1 MLSFSVS
8 GGALLGDVKAM
19 AVSNRGF
26 TPEELAD
33 NVVDR
38 IISISVN
45 ADPVIRQQAEAFR
58 EHIRAVMISYGKQCI
73 RSNHTTISNRLRDA
87 GHPELTQLLES

>member
-1 MLSFSVS
+1 MLSAS
-8 GGALLGDVKAM
+8 GGALLGNVKAM
-19 AVSNRGF
+19 GVSGRGF

-33 NVVDR
+33 NAVDR
-38 IISISVN
+38 IISISAT

-58 EHIRAVMISYGKQCI
+58 DHIRAVLVSYGKQCV

-87 GHPELTQLLES
+87 GHPELTKLLEN

>member
-1 MLSFSVS
+1 MFSAS

-19 AVSNRGF
+19 GVSGRGF

-33 NVVDR
+33 NAVDR
-38 IISISVN
+38 IISISAT

-58 EHIRAVMISYGKQCI
+58 EHIRSVLVSYGRQCV
-73 RSNHTTISNRLRDA
+73 RSNHTTITNRLRDA
-87 GHPELTQLLES
+87 GHPELTKLLEK

>member
-1 MLSFSVS
+1 MFSAS
-8 GGALLGDVKAM
+8 GGALLGNVKAM
-19 AVSNRGF
+19 GVSGRGF

-33 NVVDR
+33 NAVDR
-38 IISISVN
+38 IISISAS

-58 EHIRAVMISYGKQCI
+58 DHIRSVLVSYGKQCV

-87 GHPELTQLLES
+87 GHSELTKLLEK

>member
-1 MLSFSVS
+1 MFSAS
-8 GGALLGDVKAM
+8 GGALLGDIKAM
-19 AVSNRGF
+19 GVSGRGF

-33 NVVDR
+33 NAVDR

-58 EHIRAVMISYGKQCI
+58 DHIRAVLVSYGRQCV

-87 GHPELTQLLES
+87 GHPELTKLLEN

>member
-1 MLSFSVS
+1 MLSAS
-8 GGALLGDVKAM
+8 GGALLGDVRAM
-19 AVSNRGF
+19 GVSGRGF

-33 NVVDR
+33 NAVDR
-38 IISISVN
+38 IISISAS

-58 EHIRAVMISYGKQCI
+58 DHIRSVLVSYGKQCV

-87 GHPELTQLLES
+87 GHPELTKLLEK

>member
-1 MLSFSVS
+1 MISAS
-8 GGALLGDVKAM
+8 GGALLGDIRAM
-19 AVSNRGF
+19 NVSGRGF

-33 NVVDR
+33 NALDR
-38 IISISVN
+38 IISISSN

-58 EHIRAVMISYGKQCI
+58 EHIRAVLVSYGNQCV

-87 GHPELTQLLES
+87 GHPELTQLLEK